1 MFRQLKL
8 SDTLVEPMFSILIEI
23 VLVARN
29 YLGSI
34 RENLGGNQ
42 MHIIALYRLLN
53 RIRIKLWTQMDTD
66 DENFSGN
73 TIQC

>member
-1 MFRQLKL
+1 MVRQLKL
-8 SDTLVEPMFSILIEI
+8 SDTLVVLMFSILIEI

-53 RIRIKLWTQMDTD
+53 RILIKLWTQMNTD
-66 DENFSGN
+66 DEKFSGH

>member
-8 SDTLVEPMFSILIEI
+8 SDTLVEPMFSMLIEI

-53 RIRIKLWTQMDTD
+53 RILIKLWTQMNTD
-66 DENFSGN
+66 DEKFSGH

>member
-8 SDTLVEPMFSILIEI
+8 SDTLVVLMFSILIEI

-53 RIRIKLWTQMDTD
+53 RILIKLWTQMNTD
-66 DENFSGN
+66 DEKFSGH